1 MAISTANPT
10 RVIKRPIFSYWN
22 GTKWKDLVSFR
33 DGANTKLTATLNM
46 TLATDTL
53 SVTVSSSAEFY
64 TGQIIKFGTNAEE
77 LEVVSITNATTIV
90 VVRGGT
96 PETASS
102 GADIY
107 VAVSDVR
114 RWELI
119 DSLHSPLMLKAIINN
134 ASSHPFSNS
143 GGTSKGP
150 HTGKLLDFTHIKLR
164 DGDTHYVYFYGVA
177 YSVDDSFKIGVGQV
191 ISITGYDFLQEL
203 SENSGIDGNSY
214 LMDNDANLYD
224 AVVPHGTGADNLD
237 LANKIWQTTA
247 GEGYISSRSGLIKSL
262 IPEYSQNITTPGDAN
277 SGDTDRFT
285 ESVAKFMV
293 NSTSEKKPYN
303 LNGLTSILGRIKT
316 LAKTEP
322 HTISDSTEITHGFD
336 YYLDPNWGG
345 ATNGTNASLADHK
358 PKAFFN
364 YFKKG
369 ERPHNTPATYGLSVH
384 YPSPDTTS
392 GGDFTK
398 TTMRVPMTSYDVQRP
413 KHEIYTDA
421 TVSYLEEEIPKS
433 TTDGNATSD
442 PITVTDKGTFEL
454 LTIHSASNFDDFVDL
469 LDSSE
474 KDISNGTPGTE
485 SAEYLKVKIAEVNDN
500 SATDGTGI
508 SNSDTGITVDTP
520 GVAGFYVGQYIEID
534 SEVMKVTAINTGTNT
549 LTATRAQ
556 NHPTTGAST
565 SAAEHDNN
573 ADIYALEVCRLQW
586 TGLQGGTATVASDAT
601 SYVLISDVD
610 ERISENSTYWSA
622 DTTFKGQTSSS
633 ASFEI
638 TSRPRTAYGIR
649 RNLQT
654 SLGTIKIPNEQ
665 RKAIY
670 SLLERRTETLI
681 RAKFQTHERPFF
693 YFDDSPA
700 SVTTHSGSDQT
711 LDLSGSEN
719 PQNYGVTA
727 GMLVVKLDANNSAT
741 NVYGYVTSTTSA
753 AVRITWSYGTVSAS
767 DTVRYYVPVRAGDF
781 ISVRNDLADL
791 STKMLVT
798 KLDHKDENGVMVS
811 RFDTVGIDDNQKTGA
826 DARRMYSVDD
836 AETFF
841 SELGAPEAPNQ
852 PEPSEALTVTIDN
865 TFSAANEHTV
875 AWTAGTL
882 YVGSRKYAIAA
893 GNTGSI
899 TTQAGPY
906 ILYYLRG
913 ASTYALKTLSDYET
927 ATKQSTKYIRIA
939 TVEYDIP
946 FARWV
951 LSKNV
956 QGANAT
962 KLKAGEI
969 LQGQSLEASLLKKGN
984 QQATSNLSF
993 EATGTS
999 GEYNKIKFGQKGSV
1013 SSNAT
1018 ISFADNT
1025 TETVVHS
1032 ATGTASLG
1040 NSSSVAGGK
1049 VTLAAGVNYI
1059 YKEVGKPEI
1068 TTMRVANASTSEK
1081 TFEVTST
1088 SNMFVGQMLQ
1098 ISEENLT
1105 VDSITDGDTVELNRA
1120 QNSTSAQTQA
1130 LNDGAGNP
1138 VKIYA
1143 VNDSNKTLK
1152 ISNTYSDVYQDDRM
1166 LLATVVVASSDDG
1179 SDSPSI
1185 FPFTGNEATVS
1196 AGVLAA
1202 GAIKADNIQANAI
1215 TAAKLEAN
1223 LVLANNIKTSA
1234 TVNDG
1239 SGTDQNG
1246 FIINST
1252 GITAF
1257 NSAGEQQIKINP
1269 TTGRIASGA
1278 NENKVVIY
1286 AGGLAL
1292 LEDTNDLTTDSAF
1305 VMGSSSKYAASGATL
1320 AEALDDS
1327 EEAVDVSNGALF
1339 SLGNV
1344 IIVDSEKML
1353 VKSISSNTLTVE
1365 RDYQGTTAATHAD
1378 TTAIFRSGLT
1388 TDYHTI
1394 YDGGS
1399 GGVPIHYWLSTTQEA
1414 ASGTGYDTDFSH
1426 SLVIGPNEAD
1436 KTMFILPSYTAD
1448 VGTDGVILGA
1458 SNKEFWALYS
1468 GLVYANTGP
1477 GAASPAYTFNGD
1489 TDTGMY
1495 QSAANYLAFATGGA
1509 LRGRFYSGGLV
1520 LDTMGTTSGTDV
1532 VVDGSNVVQKKSSSK
1547 RYKRNIVDIALDSNK
1562 VYDLRPV
1569 DFEWNEKSA
1578 TDGKKDIGLIAEE
1591 VAEILPQIVNYN
1603 NDKTPESV
1611 SYDKLSVILLMEIK
1625 KLKEEIEKLKENK

>member
-1 MAISTANPT
+1 MSNP
-10 RVIKRPIFSYWN
+10 
-22 GTKWKDLVSFR
+22 
-33 DGANTKLTATLNM
+33 
-46 TLATDTL
+46 
-53 SVTVSSSAEFY
+53 
-64 TGQIIKFGTNAEE
+64 
-77 LEVVSITNATTIV
+77 
-90 VVRGGT
+90 
-96 PETASS
+96 
-102 GADIY
+102 
-107 VAVSDVR
+107 
-114 RWELI
+114 
-119 DSLHSPLMLKAIINN
+119 
-134 ASSHPFSNS
+134 
-143 GGTSKGP
+143 
-150 HTGKLLDFTHIKLR
+150 
-164 DGDTHYVYFYGVA
+164 
-177 YSVDDSFKIGVGQV
+177 
-191 ISITGYDFLQEL
+191 
-203 SENSGIDGNSY
+203 
-214 LMDNDANLYD
+214 
-224 AVVPHGTGADNLD
+224 
-237 LANKIWQTTA
+237 
-247 GEGYISSRSGLIKSL
+247 
-262 IPEYSQNITTPGDAN
+262 
-277 SGDTDRFT
+277 
-285 ESVAKFMV
+285 
-293 NSTSEKKPYN
+293 
-303 LNGLTSILGRIKT
+303 
-316 LAKTEP
+316 
-322 HTISDSTEITHGFD
+322 
-336 YYLDPNWGG
+336 
-345 ATNGTNASLADHK
+345 
-358 PKAFFN
+358 
-364 YFKKG
+364 
-369 ERPHNTPATYGLSVH
+369 
-384 YPSPDTTS
+384 
-392 GGDFTK
+392 
-398 TTMRVPMTSYDVQRP
+398 
-413 KHEIYTDA
+413 
-421 TVSYLEEEIPKS
+421 
-433 TTDGNATSD
+433 
-442 PITVTDKGTFEL
+442 
-454 LTIHSASNFDDFVDL
+454 
-469 LDSSE
+469 
-474 KDISNGTPGTE
+474 
-485 SAEYLKVKIAEVNDN
+485 
-500 SATDGTGI
+500 
-508 SNSDTGITVDTP
+508 
-520 GVAGFYVGQYIEID
+520 
-534 SEVMKVTAINTGTNT
+534 
-549 LTATRAQ
+549 
-556 NHPTTGAST
+556 
-565 SAAEHDNN
+565 DNN

-638 TSRPRTAYGIR
+638 TSRPRTKYGIR
-649 RNLQT
+649 RNI
-654 SLGTIKIPNEQ
+654 SKGLGTVKNPNEQ

-670 SLLERRTETLI
+670 SLLEKRTEPLV

-727 GMLVVKLDANNSAT
+727 GMLVVKLDANNAAT

-767 DTVRYYVPVRAGDF
+767 DTVRYYVPVRAGDY

-791 STKMLVT
+791 STNMLVT

-811 RFDTVGIDDNQKTGA
+811 RFDAVGVDSNHKKGA

-841 SELGAPEAPNQ
+841 SELGAPEAPDQ

-962 KLKAGEI
+962 KLKAGEV
-969 LQGQSLEASLLKKGN
+969 LQGQSLEASLIKKGN
-984 QQATSNLSF
+984 QQSSSNLSF
-993 EATGTS
+993 EATGTA
-999 GEYNKIKFGQKGSV
+999 GEYNKIKFGRKGSV
-1013 SSNAT
+1013 GSDAT

-1025 TETVVHS
+1025 TETVAHS
-1032 ATGTASLG
+1032 ATGTATLG
-1040 NSSSVAGGK
+1040 NSSSVAAGK

-1068 TTMRVANASTSEK
+1068 TTMRVANDSTTEQ

-1105 VDSITDGDTVELNRA
+1105 VASITDGDTVELNRG

-1143 VNDSNKTLK
+1143 VNDANKTLK
-1152 ISNTYSDVYQDDRM
+1152 ITSTYSDVFQDDRM

-1223 LVLANNIKTSA
+1223 LVLANNLKTSA

-1246 FIINST
+1246 FILNSSGLT
-1252 GITAF
+1252 SF
-1257 NSAGEQQIKINP
+1257 NPSGTQQIKINP
-1269 TTGRIASGA
+1269 LTGALNVG
-1278 NENKVVIY
+1278 ELGDKVILWQ
-1286 AGGLAL
+1286 GGLAV
-1292 LEDTNDLTTDSAF
+1292 LEDTNDLTINSTF
-1305 VMGSSSKYAASGATL
+1305 LFGASNKNRNSGTTL
-1320 AEALDDS
+1320 AEDLDAS
-1327 EEAVDVSNGALF
+1327 EEDVDVADGSKFIVGH
-1339 SLGNV
+1339 
-1344 IIVDSEKML
+1344 IIVIDSEKMY
-1353 VKSISSNTLTVE
+1353 VTAVNSNTLTVE
-1365 RDYQGTTAATHAD
+1365 REYQGTSAATHSNGA
-1378 TTAIFRSGLT
+1378 TIFNKGLYPFYMT
-1388 TDYHTI
+1388 V

-1399 GGVPIHYWLSTTQEA
+1399 GGVPATYMLSTTQEA
-1414 ASGTGYDTDFSH
+1414 ASGTGYDTAYAH
-1426 SLVIGPNEAD
+1426 NIVIGPGEAN
-1436 KTMFILPSYTAD
+1436 KTMFVYPNYTAD
-1448 VGTDGVILGA
+1448 IGNDGVVLG
-1458 SNKEFWALYS
+1458 SNTREFWALYS
-1468 GLVYANTGP
+1468 GLVYASTSP
-1477 GAASPAYTFNGD
+1477 GAGAPAYTFNGD

-1495 QSAANYLAFATGGA
+1495 QSSANEVAFATGGA
-1509 LRGRFYSGGLV
+1509 LRGRFYNSGLV

-1578 TDGKKDIGLIAEE
+1578 TEGKKDIGLIAEE
-1591 VAEILPQIVNYN
+1591 VAEILPEIVNYN